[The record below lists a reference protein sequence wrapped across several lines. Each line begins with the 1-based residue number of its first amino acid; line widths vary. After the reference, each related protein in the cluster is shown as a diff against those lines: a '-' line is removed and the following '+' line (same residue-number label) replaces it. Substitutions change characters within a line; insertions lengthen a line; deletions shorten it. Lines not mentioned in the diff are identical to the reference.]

1 MPGSV
6 CICNKKEARNVIL
19 LKQVVDALGS
29 LSIDRDDIRQS
40 MKVIQQVTEEVKQ
53 GKNFLIFAEGTR
65 SKDGNRLLDFKGG
78 ALKVQ

>member
-1 MPGSV
+1 M
-6 CICNKKEARNVIL
+6 
-19 LKQVVDALGS
+19 DALGS

-78 ALKVQ
+78 EL